1 MSTVRI
7 NECVEEEEEEGKE
20 KEEEMEEEENKW
32 INDRRRNAEQK
43 MRIRG

>member
-1 MSTVRI
+1 MSVLRRKRKR
-7 NECVEEEEEEGKE
+7 ERRRRRRKRR
-20 KEEEMEEEENKW
+20 KENKW